1 MYQLLPSLKS
11 AETFFSISAENH
23 PLHLNLNTPLLQQS
37 TKYSTNSTVI
47 SLAK

>member
-37 TKYSTNSTVI
+37 TKYST
-47 SLAK
+47 